1 MFFKESSK
9 KFKDILPKGLYSRSL
24 LIIIVPVVVLQGI
37 LTFVFLDRHWQLVTR
52 KLSSA
57 VASEIATFV
66 DVAPSLGLNK
76 VVELSKKFYDA
87 EVNYIPNQKL
97 INNIPKPINLVE
109 NTLSKE
115 LSKIMTDN
123 FWVDAH
129 TYEKRVIV
137 QIEKEGG
144 IYEFTIPRRNVYATN
159 SHIFLVWMVI
169 SSLLLVS
176 VAVIFMR
183 QQIKPIEKLSKAA
196 QQFGLGKK
204 MENFKPSGATE
215 VRRAAEAYLKM
226 QERIERFIEQRTLML
241 AGVSHDLRTPLTRL
255 KLQLEMLSDDKTNI
269 ELLSDVNEM
278 QKMLENY
285 LDFAEDVTREKAI
298 KTDLKQMIKEII
310 NSESIENKV
319 IEFNVKNDKPIFFEC
334 RAIAMKRCITNLLNN
349 ACSYG
354 DNIRVALEKKKDVID
369 ISIEDNG
376 PGIDKTDYDKAI
388 KPFIRLDS
396 SRNQNIPGSG
406 LGLSISQDITSNHGG
421 KLIMSRSNLGG
432 LKVQLKFSS

>member
-1 MFFKESSK
+1 MLFRENSIRFKN
-9 KFKDILPKGLYSRSL
+9 FLPKGLYSRSL
-24 LIIIVPVVVLQGI
+24 LIIIVPIVVLQGI

-57 VASEIATFV
+57 VASEIATFI
-66 DVAPSLGLNK
+66 DVAPSLGINK
-76 VVELSKKFYDA
+76 IAQLSQDFYDVK
-87 EVNYIPNQKL
+87 VNFISNQTL
-97 INNIPKPINLVE
+97 IINPPKPKNLVE
-109 NTLSKE
+109 STLSKE
-115 LSKIMTDN
+115 LSRTMKN
-123 FWVDAH
+123 SFWVDAH

-137 QIEKEGG
+137 QIEKTEGV
-144 IYEFTIPRRNVYATN
+144 YEFIIPRRNVYATN

-255 KLQLEMLSDDKTNI
+255 KLQLEMLADDKTNT

-285 LDFAEDVTREKAI
+285 LDFAEDVTKEKATKI
-298 KTDLKQMIKEII
+298 DLNKMIKEII
-310 NSESIENKV
+310 KNETPENKK
-319 IEFNVKNDKPIFFEC
+319 INLYIKNDEPIFFEC
-334 RAIAMKRCITNLLNN
+334 RSIAMKRCITNLLNN

-354 DNIRVALEKKKDVID
+354 NNINISLDKKKDIIN
-369 ISIEDNG
+369 ISIEDDG
-376 PGIDKTDYDKAI
+376 PGINKKDYDKAV

-421 KLIMSRSNLGG
+421 KLIMSRSDMGG
-432 LKVQLKFSS
+432 LKIQLKFSN